1 MQNVV
6 VALSSPSDAHFVKV
20 NSRLFLRVS
29 PGAEILARPPFLHYI
44 PRVLTIHKLTK
55 TLGGR
60 TLLREAEMSINW
72 GERVALVGPNGAG
85 KSTLFRMILDEDSPD
100 EGVIERDEYSITG
113 YLPQEAGEPT
123 DETIIEIAMGITPEM
138 IGLLRT
144 IREHEATGDLSH
156 PDFAKAQDQFTA
168 LNGYQLE
175 PKAKKILHGLGFKTD
190 DFHKPAR
197 EYSGGWVMRAHLA
210 RLLTME
216 PDLLMLDEPTNHL
229 DLISLLWLQRYLL
242 NYSGAILM
250 ISHDRDFM
258 DTLIETVIEID
269 PDAAALNSY
278 TGNYT
283 SFLDQ
288 REKRYDQQVQA
299 YRNQQKEIEH
309 VQEFIDRFR
318 QVGSK
323 AAQVQSR
330 IKSLEKLVRIEKPRT
345 PRKPFKFNFPQ
356 PPRSNQKVIELAK
369 VSQAYGEKRIYKD
382 LDLVIERGDR
392 VVLVGPNGAG
402 KSTLLKIL
410 AGTLPIDGGKRE
422 PGYATKI
429 GYYSQH
435 RSETLNEDNTVL
447 EEVLGACTTLRDEE
461 ARSILGSF
469 LFRRTDVEKR
479 CGILSGGEKSR
490 LNLVK
495 FLVDPPNL
503 LLMDEPTTHLDILS
517 IDSLVQALKNYEGTL
532 VFISHDVHFIRTL
545 AETTL
550 HINNGV
556 VTRYTGGYDYF
567 IEKSGLN
574 DDRSAVTA

>member
-1 MQNVV
+1 
-6 VALSSPSDAHFVKV
+6 
-20 NSRLFLRVS
+20 
-29 PGAEILARPPFLHYI
+29 
-44 PRVLTIHKLTK
+44 VLTIHKLTK

-100 EGVIERDEYSITG
+100 EGTIERDEYAIIG

-123 DETIIEIAMGITPEM
+123 DETILEIAMGITPEM

-144 IREHEATGDLSH
+144 IREGEKSGDLST
-156 PDFAKAQDQFTA
+156 PEFAHAQDQFTA

-175 PKAKKILHGLGFKTD
+175 PKAKKILHGLGFKTE
-190 DFHKPAR
+190 DFNRPAK

-229 DLISLLWLQRYLL
+229 DLLSLLWLQRYLL

-258 DTLIETVIEID
+258 DTMIETVIEID
-269 PDAAALNSY
+269 PDAAQLISY
-278 TGNYT
+278 TGNY
-283 SFLDQ
+283 SAYLEQ
-288 REKRYDQQVQA
+288 REKRYELQVQA
-299 YRNQQKEIEH
+299 YRNQNKEIEAH
-309 VQEFIDRFR
+309 QEFIERFR
-318 QVGSK
+318 QIGSK

-330 IKSLEKLVRIEKPRT
+330 IKLVEKIDRIEKPRT
-345 PRKPFKFNFPQ
+345 PRKPFKFAFPQ
-356 PPRSNQKVIELAK
+356 PPRSNQKVIEFEK
-369 VSQAYGEKRIYKD
+369 VGQSYPGKRIYKD
-382 LDLVIERGDR
+382 LDLTIERGDKI
-392 VVLVGPNGAG
+392 VLVGPNGAG
-402 KSTLLKIL
+402 KTTLLKLISGEL
-410 AGTLPIDGGKRE
+410 QIDAGKKET
-422 PGYATKI
+422 GYLTKI

-435 RSETLNEDNTVL
+435 RAESLNENNTVL
-447 EEVLGACTTLRDEE
+447 EEVLGACTTLRDED
-461 ARSILGSF
+461 ARAILGTF

-550 HINNGV
+550 HVTRNEKDPESGAL

>member
-1 MQNVV
+1 M
-6 VALSSPSDAHFVKV
+6 K
-20 NSRLFLRVS
+20 
-29 PGAEILARPPFLHYI
+29 PGQPPQSQGAIPVPTAYLTGEFLARRPLLHYI
-44 PRVLTIHKLTK
+44 PPVLTIHKLTK

-100 EGVIERDEYSITG
+100 EGTIERDEYAITG

-156 PDFAKAQDQFTA
+156 PDFAHAQDQFTA

-175 PKAKKILHGLGFKTD
+175 PKAKKILAGLGFKQE
-190 DFHKPAR
+190 DFNKPAR
-197 EYSGGWVMRAHLA
+197 QFSGGWVMRAHLA
-210 RLLTME
+210 RLLVME

-258 DTLIETVIEID
+258 DTMIETVIEID
-269 PDAAALNSY
+269 PDAAALISY
-278 TGNYT
+278 TGNY
-283 SFLDQ
+283 SSYLDQ
-288 REKRYDQQVQA
+288 REKTYEQRVQA
-299 YRNQQKEIEH
+299 YRNQNKEIEGH
-309 VQEFIDRFR
+309 QEFIDRFR

-330 IKSLEKLVRIEKPRT
+330 IKFLEKLPRIEKPRA
-345 PRKPFKFNFPQ
+345 PRKPFKFSFPQ
-356 PPRSNQKVIELAK
+356 PPRSNQKVIDLQK
-369 VSQAYGEKRIYKD
+369 VGQSYGEKRIYKD
-382 LDLVIERGDR
+382 LDLTVERGDKI
-392 VVLVGPNGAG
+392 VLVGPNGAG
-402 KSTLLKIL
+402 KTTLLKIL
-410 AGTLPIDGGKRE
+410 AGDLAIDAGKRE
-422 PGYATKI
+422 VGYATKI

-435 RSETLNEDNTVL
+435 RAEALNEYNTVL
-447 EEVLGACTTLRDEE
+447 DEVMGACPTLREE
-461 ARSILGSF
+461 DARAILGTF

-479 CGILSGGEKSR
+479 CGVLSGGEKSR

-517 IDSLVQALKNYEGTL
+517 IDSLVNALKSYEGTL

-550 HINNGV
+550 HINNGT

-567 IEKSGLN
+567 LEKSGLN
-574 DDRSAVTA
+574 DDRGAVTA